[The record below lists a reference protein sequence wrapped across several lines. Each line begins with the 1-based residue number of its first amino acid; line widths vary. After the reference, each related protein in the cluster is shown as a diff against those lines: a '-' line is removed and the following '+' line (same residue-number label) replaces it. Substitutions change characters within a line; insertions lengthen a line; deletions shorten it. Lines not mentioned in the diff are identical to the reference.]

1 MNIRSP
7 LHSLQ
12 GRLLIASAVVL
23 PLVLLIAAL
32 ALSNAYQSSLEN
44 SVKDRLQVQVYLL
57 LGAIEIK
64 EDHIRFPERLQE
76 PRYEQIGSGLY
87 ATIHDQNGGLLWRSL
102 SSVLL
107 DNPQLTAAINHSGL
121 NTGEPKFEHLDEAQL
136 YRFQLR
142 IIWEQQGEERSFLFT
157 VMESDELVI
166 RDSKAYNQQLIL
178 WMGIIFLV
186 ALLAQTLILSWG
198 LTPLRRLARDLKAI
212 ESGNAERL
220 SGVYPDEVQPVTENL
235 NLLIDSER
243 KQRERYRNTLGDLA
257 HSLKTPL
264 AVIRGASH
272 EQHDQQRYEQLV
284 SEQIERMDQIVQ
296 YQLSRAVKSQHPA
309 MGKAVAVT
317 PLVERMLSALG
328 KVYRN
333 KAIHSQLDMQPALNF
348 YGDERDL
355 MELLGNILENA
366 FKYGHSQVSIRGR
379 RTADAL
385 QLEIGDDGPGVS
397 PEMRQVVLQRGER
410 LDTSIQGQGIGL
422 SVATDII
429 SSYNGQIE
437 VTDSPLG
444 GACFIITLP
453 G

>member
-257 HSLKTPL
+257 HSLKTPW
-264 AVIRGASH
+264 R
-272 EQHDQQRYEQLV
+272 
-284 SEQIERMDQIVQ
+284 
-296 YQLSRAVKSQHPA
+296 
-309 MGKAVAVT
+309 
-317 PLVERMLSALG
+317 
-328 KVYRN
+328 
-333 KAIHSQLDMQPALNF
+333 
-348 YGDERDL
+348 
-355 MELLGNILENA
+355 
-366 FKYGHSQVSIRGR
+366 
-379 RTADAL
+379 
-385 QLEIGDDGPGVS
+385 
-397 PEMRQVVLQRGER
+397 
-410 LDTSIQGQGIGL
+410 
-422 SVATDII
+422 
-429 SSYNGQIE
+429 
-437 VTDSPLG
+437 
-444 GACFIITLP
+444 
-453 G
+453 